1 MFSNVVVG
9 VDEQGSW
16 RDALALAK
24 QLTREDG
31 RLTLAHVYIFRADP
45 RLRRGYTTEDEA
57 AEKHRAEKLL
67 ESALSEAGIEA
78 HLRSRGST
86 SVGRGLHELVEHLGA
101 DLLVVGSSPQGLL
114 GRVLLRDDVHAALS
128 GAPCAIG
135 IAPAG
140 YEQHPPIRKVGVGY
154 DGSPESEVALAS
166 ARKLAAAL
174 DATLS
179 GLEVVSLPFWLLI
192 GPVTTDGATI
202 EEVVNA
208 ARERVASLRDIQ
220 PNAAYGHPAEE
231 LALYSRSV
239 DLLVVGSRGYGPV
252 GRLVHGSIA
261 QKLARTAR
269 CALLV
274 LPRGADRAA
283 APEAGD
289 RDADESPVAA
299 TVK

>member
-16 RDALALAK
+16 RDVLALAK
-24 QLTREDG
+24 QLTSEDG
-31 RLTLAHVYIFRADP
+31 RLTPAHVYIFRADS

-57 AEKHRAEKLL
+57 AERHRAEKLL

-101 DLLVVGSSPQGLL
+101 DLLVVGSSRQGLL
-114 GRVLLRDDVHAALS
+114 GRVLLRDDVRAALS

-140 YEQHPPIRKVGVGY
+140 YVQHPPIRRVGV
-154 DGSPESEVALAS
+154 GSPESEVALAS
-166 ARKLAAAL
+166 AGELAAAL

-179 GLEVVSLPFWLLI
+179 WLEVVSLPFWLFT

-202 EEVVNA
+202 EEVVNK

-220 PNAAYGHPAEE
+220 PHAAYSHPAEE
-231 LALYSRSV
+231 LSLYSRSV
-239 DLLVVGSRGYGPV
+239 DLLVVGSPGYGPV
-252 GRLVHGSIA
+252 GRLVHGSVS

-274 LPRGADRAA
+274 FPRGADRAD
-283 APEAGD
+283 APEASD
-289 RDADESPVAA
+289 RDADESPVAG